1 MSSTYISAAL
11 RRQVIE
17 RAGNCCEYCKIAQED
32 QFFSFEID
40 HIIAEKH
47 GGMTSKENLCLAC
60 TDCNGL
66 KGSDVASVDWAD
78 GELIVGLY
86 NPRRHQWDD
95 HFQVD
100 ATSGRILPLSSYG
113 RVTAFLLQFNALD
126 RLTDRQL
133 LLAENRYPC
142 HITS

>member
-17 RAGNCCEYCKIAQED
+17 RAGNCCEYCKIAQAD

-47 GGMTSKENLCLAC
+47 GGITSEENLCLAC

-78 GELIVGLY
+78 DEAIVGLY
-86 NPRRHQWDD
+86 NPRRHLWLE

-100 ATSGRILPLSSYG
+100 TTSGRILPLSSYG
-113 RVTAFLLQFNALD
+113 RVTTFLLQFNV
-126 RLTDRQL
+126 RERVIDRQL
-133 LLAENRYPC
+133 LLAEDRYPC
-142 HITS
+142 IITP

>member
-17 RAGNCCEYCKIAQED
+17 RADNCCEYCKIAQED

-47 GGMTSKENLCLAC
+47 GGITSQENLCLAC

-66 KGSDVASVDWAD
+66 KGSDIASVDWTNDQA
-78 GELIVGLY
+78 IIGLY
-86 NPRRHQWDD
+86 HPRKHLWHE
-95 HFQVD
+95 HFHVD
-100 ATSGRILPLSSYG
+100 MTSGHIAPLSPHG
-113 RVTAFLLQFNALD
+113 RVTAFLLQFNTPD
-126 RLTDRQL
+126 RVIDRQL
-133 LLAENRYPC
+133 LLAARRYPC
-142 HITS
+142 NTTS